1 MWRYSIAMN
10 DEFVNAIDKSEVSAN
25 TKTTYAS
32 NYRRLMNITADKPIL
47 CYTEPQLIKVLSAI
61 DAPPMSIN
69 GIVSVCMLVRN
80 SVHLST
86 KKLEKYRKSLYET
99 YYSNKEANNTDVLKD
114 KLVSINDLANYI
126 TERLVDKDYT
136 SFIINYLLL
145 KYGLRNADVNLTI
158 VKSKAHAT
166 DTNINYI
173 YFTSN
178 YVVFVVND
186 YKTRDVYGVKKFT
199 IKSRPFI
206 NACKILLDDKDEYKL
221 IDANNKNA
229 FIQSRTLNK
238 IGSGM
243 IFKSVVSELYA
254 NGMKNE
260 IRKLGK
266 SRGTSDSTMEKDYI
280 IDLN

>member
-1 MWRYSIAMN
+1 MN
-10 DEFVNAIDKSEVSAN
+10 DEFVNAIDKSEVSAK

-32 NYRRLMNITADKPIL
+32 NYRRLMGITADKPIL

-86 KKLEKYRKSLYET
+86 KKLEKYRKSLYDT
-99 YYSNKEANNTDVLKD
+99 YYDNKEANNTDVLKD
-114 KLVSINDLANYI
+114 KLATISELA
-126 TERLVDKDYT
+126 EFVASRLSAKDYT

-158 VKSKAHAT
+158 VKSKTDAT
-166 DTNINYI
+166 DTSINYI

-178 YVVFVVND
+178 YCVFLVND
-186 YKTRDVYGVKKFT
+186 YKTRSVYGVKKFT

-206 NACKILLDDKDEYKL
+206 NACKILLEDKEEHKL
-221 IDANNKNA
+221 IESNNKNA

-243 IFKSVVSELYA
+243 IFKSIVSELYA
-254 NGMKNE
+254 NGKKNE
-260 IRKLGK
+260 IRNLGL
-266 SRGTSDSTMEKDYI
+266 SRGTSNSTMEKDYI
-280 IDLN
+280 IDLSL